1 MSVRKQGILLN
12 IVKKSKEYLKD
23 YMNNYS
29 QKFYNKWNGSIPF
42 KTLTTPTSTRIKDN
56 KNTST
61 PSN

>member
-29 QKFYNKWNGSIPF
+29 QKFYNK
-42 KTLTTPTSTRIKDN
+42 
-56 KNTST
+56 
-61 PSN
+61 